1 MLTLGNRRVDN
12 KLIDLTD
19 ITFQYLE
26 MNGFVNISRASR
38 EIPKKRIPRTTS
50 SVKDESVPS
59 MNEEYVLVHKKI
71 N

>member
-1 MLTLGNRRVDN
+1 
-12 KLIDLTD
+12 
-19 ITFQYLE
+19 